1 MNISLYDTLFIVLS
15 AILSFIVTYVSL
27 KLWIKKAK
35 EIGFVGKDM
44 NKPHHVEVAEG
55 GGAWVSLSVSFG
67 LLFFIALNIYFLNK
81 ITYGLEIM
89 ALALMLMLA
98 SFLGFLDDILGWK
111 KGIHPI
117 YRIML
122 MLPLAIPMVV
132 IKAGY
137 STMVIP
143 FIGKIDFGILYPL
156 VLVPIGILG
165 AANAFN
171 MIAGYNGLEASMG
184 IQLFFFTS
192 IYAYMKELRPS
203 FEATIIMLGAII
215 GFLIYNW
222 YPAKI
227 FPGNSFTYG
236 VGAYYAS
243 IVVIG
248 NFEKF
253 GIILFSLYFIEL
265 LLFIRGLVNGVYKE
279 NYGKVLPDG
288 TIDQPYEKI
297 YSLTHLAIRIQK
309 IIRGKAT
316 EKGVVITINVM
327 QFIVGII
334 SLFLVQL
341 I

>member
-1 MNISLYDTLFIVLS
+1 LNISLYDLLFITLS
-15 AILSFIVTYVSL
+15 AMLSFIITYTSL
-27 KLWIKKAK
+27 KLWIKRAI

-44 NKPHHVEVAEG
+44 NKPSRVKVAEG
-55 GGAWVSLSVSFG
+55 GGVWVSLSVAFG
-67 LLFFIALNIYFLNK
+67 LLFYIALNIYLLNRF
-81 ITYGLEIM
+81 TNALELM
-89 ALALMLMLA
+89 ALSLMLILA

-111 KGIHPI
+111 KGLHPI
-117 YRIML
+117 YRILL
-122 MLPLAIPMVV
+122 MVPLAIPMVV

-137 STMVIP
+137 STMAIP
-143 FIGKIDFGILYPL
+143 FIGRVDFGVLYPL

-171 MIAGYNGLEASMG
+171 MIAGYNGLEATMG
-184 IQLFFFTS
+184 IQLLFFTS
-192 IYAYMKELRPS
+192 IYTYMKGLRPS
-203 FEATIIMLGAII
+203 FEAAIIMLAAII

-222 YPAKI
+222 YPARI

-253 GIILFSLYFIEL
+253 GVLLFSLYFVEL
-265 LLFIRGLVNGVYKE
+265 FLFIRGLLNGVYKE

-288 TIDQPYEKI
+288 TLDLPYEKI
-297 YSLTHLAIRIQK
+297 YSLTHFAIKIQK
-309 IIRGKAT
+309 ILRGKAT
-316 EKGVVITINVM
+316 ERGVVFVINIL
-327 QFIVGII
+327 QFIIGII